1 MAFDLRHIKELT
13 LVFINPFRFKEFDGD
28 SVYTQFTASKYHS
41 FLNGRLQFLV
51 EDRPPILSEIV
62 RKVRISFQRQHYLD
76 GVFKDSF
83 CFVFRVCMFKRA
95 LLLEILL

>member
-1 MAFDLRHIKELT
+1 MIDTRNIRELT
-13 LVFINPFRFKEFDGD
+13 VVIVNPFRFQEFDGD
-28 SVYTQFTASKYHS
+28 SIYTTFNTWKYHS